1 MSVKGKQRQEQ
12 TEFKRELFVGF
23 ASVRVVAINPTREE
37 LNKLLGKE
45 DNDNDKPLE
54 YLSQDQEGNDRLRLT
69 FWLHDEQ
76 RDKYFVHSF
85 NLTNRERTNK
95 DKDKVQIINSTCSTT
110 WVPYVAGTTEA
121 DKSFVPA
128 WFKSFT
134 DKEKN
139 EIGKK
144 KWRKALSGEEEL
156 ANLMRAWLGRLNW
169 MDVDTEVQVDTEKLF
184 KENYKELRGLID
196 GDYDTPFVALLGVRT
211 DENDST
217 KKYQQ
222 VYGKSFLPNSFMKN
236 ISKGMSFTNDYQKKV
251 WKRFEEEVNGEYGFD
266 SYFELGT
273 LTEYDETKD
282 IAGAPTARVV
292 PEPTSSEY

>member
-1 MSVKGKQRQEQ
+1 MSVKGKQKQEQ
-12 TEFKRELFVGF
+12 SEFKKELFVGF
-23 ASVRVVAINPTREE
+23 TSVRVVAINPSREE
-37 LNKLLGKE
+37 INKLLGKE
-45 DNDNDKPLE
+45 GSEDDKPLE
-54 YLSQDQEGNDRLRLT
+54 YLTQDQEGNERLRLT

-76 RDKYFVHSF
+76 RKKYFVHSF
-85 NLTNRERTNK
+85 NLTNKERTNK

-110 WVPYVAGTTEA
+110 WVPYVGASNEA
-121 DKSFVPA
+121 DKSFIPG

-169 MDVDTEVQVDTEKLF
+169 NDVDTEVQVDCEKLF
-184 KENYKELRGLID
+184 KEKYQELRGLIN
-196 GDYDTPFVALLGVRT
+196 GDYDTPFVVLLGVRT

-236 ISKGMSFTNDYQKKV
+236 INKEMKGSNDYVKKI
-251 WKRFEEEVNGEYGFD
+251 WKRFEDEVMGDYGFD
-266 SYFELGT
+266 AYFELVP

-282 IAGAPTARVV
+282 IAGAPTARVT